1 MAGVKGRSGGAR
13 PNTGGPRPDPG
24 RPRKPPVEAPV
35 PPAAGAEDMLQLL
48 KDIAMGRVDASPTQ
62 VKAAIAAVA
71 YTHQKPGDAGK
82 KEQRQTEA
90 ESIAS
95 GKFGARQPP
104 KLVASR

>member
-1 MAGVKGRSGGAR
+1 
-13 PNTGGPRPDPG
+13 
-24 RPRKPPVEAPV
+24 
-35 PPAAGAEDMLQLL
+35 MLQLL

>member
-1 MAGVKGRSGGAR
+1 MAGKPGKGGQPGRSGGVRA
-13 PNTGGPRPDPG
+13 GAG
-24 RPRKPPVEAPV
+24 RKPKE
-35 PPAAGAEDMLQLL
+35 PAVVDASDMLQLL
-48 KDIAMGRVDASPTQ
+48 KDIATGKVDASPTQ

-82 KEQRQTEA
+82 KEQRQAEA
-90 ESIAS
+90 EATAS